1 MKKTLLAAVLGVIAL
16 AGCGTTGV
24 QPIGNGIYMS
34 SKLGSMLTYN
44 GGEVKADLFREAA
57 EFCGKQ
63 GKKVDPVSSSSQGA
77 GIGTYASAEIQFRC
91 V

>member
-1 MKKTLLAAVLGVIAL
+1 MKAIAMVALAAAVLT
-16 AGCGTTGV
+16 GCGTTGV
-24 QPIGNGIYMS
+24 QPIGNGVYMS
-34 SKLGSMLTYN
+34 SKLGGMLTYN

-63 GKKVDPVSSSSQGA
+63 GKKVDPVSSTSQGA